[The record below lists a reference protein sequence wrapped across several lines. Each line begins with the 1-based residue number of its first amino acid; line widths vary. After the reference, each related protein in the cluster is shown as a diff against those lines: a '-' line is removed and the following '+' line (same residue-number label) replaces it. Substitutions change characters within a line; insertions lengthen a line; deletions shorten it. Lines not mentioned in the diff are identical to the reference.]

1 MILSTYSVQNYLPKS
16 FTILISND
24 SNNWNDIKTF
34 NNITLNSKT
43 IEFDFENLIST
54 IYIKLHIFEAA
65 LQYISIGDIKLIE
78 KRINYYELSPNEIDF
93 YGNIQINNINFPT
106 YGHSYILNKDDYLK
120 MKINCSGFK
129 IKSCQKNNSE
139 IKLFIDNKFIN
150 EFKINQNDF
159 EEYVLEIDGLEKSLH
174 DIVIYVLKGKLD
186 VDLVIYY

>member
-16 FTILISND
+16 FTISISND

-78 KRINYYELSPNEIDF
+78 KRINATTPI
-93 YGNIQINNINFPT
+93 P
-106 YGHSYILNKDDYLK
+106 HA
-120 MKINCSGFK
+120 
-129 IKSCQKNNSE
+129 IKSRYVRNFFIPLISRYL
-139 IKLFIDNKFIN
+139 IKSI
-150 EFKINQNDF
+150 
-159 EEYVLEIDGLEKSLH
+159 
-174 DIVIYVLKGKLD
+174 
-186 VDLVIYY
+186 